1 MTDEQ
6 FKVIVNLLKKIEENT
21 QYIEGNTSNIE
32 SNSSEIIT
40 ELKQIKKTIEG

>member
-21 QYIEGNTSNIE
+21 QYIDGNTSDTE
-32 SNSSEIIT
+32 RKSSEIIA